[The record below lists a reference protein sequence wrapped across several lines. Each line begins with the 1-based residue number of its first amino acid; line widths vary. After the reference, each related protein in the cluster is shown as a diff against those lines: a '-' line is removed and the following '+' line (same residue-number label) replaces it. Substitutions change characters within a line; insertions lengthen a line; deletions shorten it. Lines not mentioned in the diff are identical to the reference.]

1 MAFKFKKIE
10 IAEGKGMSEYGVL
23 GVMIFFDPME
33 FTNEVY
39 KEILKIPEE
48 IRCEYLS
55 EPSFNR
61 VGKYYA
67 MTVASMVP
75 DNLTKQEFF
84 KQIVDVVYNETR
96 AVMNLK
102 SDIPLVR
109 FFSNV
114 VVRVGGL

>member
-10 IAEGKGMSEYGVL
+10 IAEGKGMSECGVL
-23 GVMIFFDPME
+23 GVMIFFDPLE
-33 FTNEVY
+33 FSNEVY
-39 KEILKIPEE
+39 QEIVKIHKEWNSVLSDLK
-48 IRCEYLS
+48 
-55 EPSFNR
+55 FGR

>member
-10 IAEGKGMSEYGVL
+10 IVGKGMSDEDFL
-23 GVMIFFDPME
+23 GVKIFFDPLE
-33 FTNEVY
+33 FSNEVY
-39 KEILKIPEE
+39 QEIVKIHKEWNSVLSDLK
-48 IRCEYLS
+48 
-55 EPSFNR
+55 FDR

-67 MTVASMVP
+67 ITVVSVVS
-75 DNLTKQEFF
+75 NGFTKQEIF